1 MKQPLTDKQIKTLVV
16 VGYAGIVLAY
26 SVLLYVKF
34 QSLNGKKTY

>member
-1 MKQPLTDKQIKTLVV
+1 MKAPLSDKQVKTLVV

-34 QSLNGKKTY
+34 QSLNNKKS